1 MPEHFSDLIKRG
13 APAEHVHRQTMAQQV
28 RALSCRDH
36 SCFCQGC
43 FDDARN
49 GTPTFEPVDGSLISE
64 EHSTT
69 GASRPIMAQIT
80 RNGSCDIRRERQL
93 RPFSTFPAHRDSC
106 VFPIDIFEVESD
118 DFTRPQAKPREQKQD
133 GVIASSHR
141 RASVAMMQ
149 NLPYLSGRQMFGAN
163 RERPT
168 CHFRNDQREI
178 PVNQAPVMQINAKMT
193 ALLLLNFS
201 LVLDRVGA
209 RAAAQTRSHRADA
222 VWTDLVDHYQTS
234 QTRTS

>member
-1 MPEHFSDLIKRG
+1 VPEHFSYLIKRG
-13 APAEHVHRQTMAQQV
+13 APPEHVDRQTMAQQV
-28 RALSCRDH
+28 RAPSGRDH
-36 SCFCQGC
+36 SCFCQGR

-49 GTPTFEPVDGSLISE
+49 GTPTFEPVDGSLIAE

-80 RNGSCDIRRERQL
+80 RKGSCDIRRERQL
-93 RPFSTFPAHRDSC
+93 RPFSTFPAHGDSR

-149 NLPYLSGRQMFGAN
+149 EPPYLVTVRRN
-163 RERPT
+163 RVAPAAAPENSHVERT
-168 CHFRNDQREI
+168 GWIEI
-178 PVNQAPVMQINAKMT
+178 PGR
-193 ALLLLNFS
+193 FS
-201 LVLDRVGA
+201 
-209 RAAAQTRSHRADA
+209 RSHWATGCWARRFPSSLWA
-222 VWTDLVDHYQTS
+222 
-234 QTRTS
+234 